1 MYFSLLFISIYSIL
15 LTLGAPTGGDQTHRQ
30 LTNILHKLDQ
40 VELQLNKS
48 IIQLLEKIDNSS
60 NDIINLIKSSQ
71 TSSTDSEFSFTD
83 ISKSSIY

>member
-15 LTLGAPTGGDQTHRQ
+15 LTLGAPTSGDQTHRQ

-71 TSSTDSEFSFTD
+71 TSPTDSEFLFTN
-83 ISKSSIY
+83 ISKSSTY